1 MSSESEF
8 RHIKAWCE
16 CAFANAFIVEN
27 SILSQL
33 KVESG
38 KANEVT
44 QYICGHRACSFGWL
58 KTSHATKIIF
68 YCLQW
73 HEVYAM
79 NYMPNGYLLLSLYVV
94 RASQSLKTIRICKSV
109 KCYLFLAFSIQ
120 ILLLRWTNRQMSHRY
135 STAFNRFESAIH
147 GARARL
153 FFLCIQHPTFLFN
166 SKYVK
171 FMRAVKTTKKKNG
184 IEIVSVEARLYV
196 DWMQWKMAENR
207 KKSHVCDD

>member
-1 MSSESEF
+1 MLSSLQSLHHKNKQNEFWNNIFVYANSKLLSELYGLVHSVRARHLLLMSSESEF

-44 QYICGHRACSFGWL
+44 QYICGHRACSCGWL
-58 KTSHATKIIF
+58 KTSHARKIIF
-68 YCLQW
+68 YCSQW

-94 RASQSLKTIRICKSV
+94 WASQSLKAIRICKSV
-109 KCYLFLAFSIQ
+109 NCYLLLAISIQ
-120 ILLLRWTNRQMSHRY
+120 TLLLRLTNRQMSHRY
-135 STAFNRFESAIH
+135 STAFNRF
-147 GARARL
+147 
-153 FFLCIQHPTFLFN
+153 
-166 SKYVK
+166 
-171 FMRAVKTTKKKNG
+171 
-184 IEIVSVEARLYV
+184 
-196 DWMQWKMAENR
+196 
-207 KKSHVCDD
+207 